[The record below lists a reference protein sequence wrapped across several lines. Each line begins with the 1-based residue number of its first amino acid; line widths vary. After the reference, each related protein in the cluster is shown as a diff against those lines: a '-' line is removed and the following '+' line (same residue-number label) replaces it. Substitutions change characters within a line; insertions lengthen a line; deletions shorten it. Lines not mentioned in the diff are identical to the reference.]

1 MRKRFIENLAFFI
14 TLNLLV
20 KPIYVFGIDRVVQNT
35 VGTVNYGT
43 YFPLLNFV
51 LIFQIFLDLGI
62 ENYTRKE
69 LAQNPIL
76 QSRLFSGFV
85 VIKLLLIL
93 LFLISFA
100 FIGIIL
106 PHSQFEWKLLMLLV
120 VNQSMAS
127 LILYMRANMGGL
139 HLFKAEGII
148 SVLDRLF
155 MIVICGVLLLNPVSK
170 SAFKIEWFVLAQTI
184 AYLLTL
190 ITAFVFVYRNT
201 TIVKLKTK
209 RITYL
214 LILRSLKP
222 YAILALLMA
231 FYYRIDSVFLRYF
244 IPNGKEQAGIYAHGF
259 RIFDFLSN
267 YAFIFS
273 LILLPVFS
281 TMIKRKE
288 NVAPLLRLS
297 ALILIIPSSAIL
309 ISIAYYRFDV
319 FQILYPGSGALSANV
334 FLILIISFIG
344 MCVNYTFGAL
354 LTANGNLKQLIH
366 MAIITVI
373 ISTVLN
379 ILLIPH
385 LKAMGSA
392 IANATSQFFTIIYQF
407 IIAKRKLKLDI
418 NKSLIQKT
426 LIFYSCTIIFGFI
439 YSHYISNWVIGAGL
453 ILITSLIFAYTIRL
467 LKVSIFVHFVRDYI
481 SNKDLSTTTD

>member
-35 VGTVNYGT
+35 VGTINYGT

-62 ENYTRKE
+62 ENFTRKE

-85 VIKLLLIL
+85 VIKIILVL
-93 LFLISFA
+93 LFVLAFA

-106 PHSQFEWKLLMLLV
+106 PHSQHEWKLLMLLV
-120 VNQSMAS
+120 INQSMAS

-155 MIVICGVLLLNPVSK
+155 MIFICGFLLLNPITK
-170 SAFKIEWFVLAQTI
+170 SSFKIEWFVMAQTL
-184 AYLLTL
+184 AYALTL
-190 ITAFVFVYRNT
+190 ITSFVFVYKNT

-209 RITYL
+209 RFTYL
-214 LILRSLKP
+214 LILKSLKP

-231 FYYRIDSVFLRYF
+231 FYYRIDSVFLRYL
-244 IPNGKEQAGIYAHGF
+244 IPDGKQQAGIYAHGF

-288 NVAPLLRLS
+288 NIVPLLRLS
-297 ALILIIPSSAIL
+297 AIILIIPSSALL

-319 FQILYPGSGALSANV
+319 FQLLYPGSGTLSANV
-334 FLILIISFIG
+334 FMILIISFIG

-354 LTANGNLKQLIH
+354 LTANDNLKQLIH
-366 MAIITVI
+366 MAIITVA
-373 ISTVLN
+373 ISSVLN

-385 LKAMGSA
+385 FKSMGSA
-392 IANATSQFFTIIYQF
+392 IANATSQLFTIIYQF
-407 IIAKRKLKLDI
+407 FIAKKHVNL
-418 NKSLIQKT
+418 NSNKT
-426 LIFYSCTIIFGFI
+426 LIFKIMVFYIVTIILGYILSRYITNWLFGVG
-439 YSHYISNWVIGAGL
+439 VIL
-453 ILITSLIFAYTIRL
+453 LTSLIFAYSIKL
-467 LKVSIFVHFVRDYI
+467 LKVSIFIQFIRDYI
-481 SNKDLSTTTD
+481 SNKDLSTTSE